1 MDSPQ
6 VSIGYCYQHRTAY
19 VTYVGELQ
27 EAVDASASTTII
39 PQDSYV
45 DFCAVPATAFWDI
58 SEMMRMLQSVSLCIC
73 KVHLHYKLSG
83 G

>member
-6 VSIGYCYQHRTAY
+6 VSIGYCYKHRTAY

-45 DFCAVPATAFWDI
+45 DFCAVPATLFSDI
-58 SEMMRMLQSVSLCIC
+58 CVMMSRLQRESRCIC
-73 KVHLHYKLSG
+73 KVHLRFNQLAG
-83 G
+83 